1 MIQTLANKITEQLF
15 ENGEAK
21 EIFEI
26 HKYGIEVM
34 ISTILNFLLLVMIG
48 YVSSHLIDACLY
60 FLLFG
65 FIRKLSGGYH
75 CSTYFKC
82 ISLFIFYVLTYQY
95 YTNLKIIIF
104 ILTVIV
110 FMCLSSINMRELN
123 NKELKLYKIISLLIV
138 GSLILLSF
146 IIIYDEIIIY
156 VLFVVSILMLVCIK
170 EK

>member
-34 ISTILNFLLLVMIG
+34 ISTTFNFLLLIIIG
-48 YVSSHLIDACLY
+48 YMSGRLVDACLY

-65 FIRKLSGGYH
+65 FIRKFGGGYH